1 MSYIILI
8 RHGQA
13 QHLTGDLTGGWTDT
27 ELTELGQRQA
37 EALASRL
44 KDELDGASCIM
55 YCSDL
60 KRAARTAEIIGYEL
74 GLTPMLSKALRE
86 LNTGVA
92 AGMTK
97 GEASQHY
104 IEPTEPL
111 LDWQC
116 YPGAETWRQFYMR
129 VSDFLDS
136 LQRDSEKQLIF
147 VTHGGTIINIIAWWL
162 GLDFETLSRVTFRTS
177 PASISVLGST
187 RLRERAIFSLNDSAH
202 LYSSGLS
209 NPSLL
214 PQQGRARG
222 T

>member
-27 ELTELGQRQA
+27 ELTELGKSQA

-44 KDELDGASCIM
+44 KNELDGASCIM

-60 KRAARTAEIIGYEL
+60 KRAARTAEIIGQEL
-74 GLTPMLSKALRE
+74 GLTPTPSKALRE
-86 LNTGVA
+86 PNTGVA

-97 GEASQHY
+97 EEASQHY
-104 IEPTEPL
+104 IQPTEPL

-129 VSDFLDS
+129 VSAFLEG
-136 LQRDSEKQLIF
+136 LQQDPDKQLIF

-162 GLDFETLSRVTFRTS
+162 GLDFETLSKVTFRTS
-177 PASISVLGST
+177 PASISVLGCT
-187 RLRERAIFSLNDSAH
+187 RLRERAIFSLNDFAH
-202 LYSSGLS
+202 LYSTGLS
-209 NPSLL
+209 NRSIL
-214 PQQGRARG
+214 PQQGRTRR